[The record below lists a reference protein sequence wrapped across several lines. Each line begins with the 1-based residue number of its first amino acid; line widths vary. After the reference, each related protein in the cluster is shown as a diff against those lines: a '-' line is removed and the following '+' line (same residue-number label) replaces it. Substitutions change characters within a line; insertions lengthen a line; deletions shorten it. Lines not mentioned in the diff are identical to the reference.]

1 VDVLWKRRWSALADT
16 AQPAPQRLI
25 QACLDRLLLRG
36 RICPA
41 LLLRRF
47 GVPQINVKALDL
59 LDQQE
64 DRLAGCAKIVAA
76 VGNKTRA
83 PRTELV
89 DLPFV
94 QAFAQRYP
102 AFKQPVYAEPG

>member
-1 VDVLWKRRWSALADT
+1 
-16 AQPAPQRLI
+16 
-25 QACLDRLLLRG
+25 
-36 RICPA
+36 
-41 LLLRRF
+41 LRRF

-64 DRLAGCAKIVAA
+64 NRLAGCAEIVAA

-83 PRTELV
+83 PGSELV
-89 DLPFV
+89 DLPLI

-102 AFKQPVYAEPG
+102 AFKRPVYADPV